1 MSPIPALNTDA
12 AETLLFGFK
21 LESYRVLCRNS
32 VLTTNRFGQVVTNGV
47 SLTRPAA
54 VKRSLHLSFASL
66 IFPLC
71 PSSTPLHLRRSALSL
86 DGSFS
91 SSNRCSVSTRLA
103 QPRVPSSLRCCPPN
117 ISSILTD
124 HDEVFELPGYPR
136 RAGSLINRPVTFRTI
151 RRSWHPRTG
160 CTALLLLPATTE
172 LWIINFVPQHNP

>member
-1 MSPIPALNTDA
+1 M
-12 AETLLFGFK
+12 
-21 LESYRVLCRNS
+21 
-32 VLTTNRFGQVVTNGV
+32 NGV

-136 RAGSLINRPVTFRTI
+136 RAGSLINRPVTSHHSGLQASPHRLHRFVASVRDDRTLGKQFR
-151 RRSWHPRTG
+151 
-160 CTALLLLPATTE
+160 PAT
-172 LWIINFVPQHNP
+172 